1 MSKFFTLS
9 ALALATSLTSL
20 YGYSNECKGELY
32 GMNSGRGD
40 TGILFQIKD
49 QLNEASIDSVSKFS
63 SAAVAYDPDQDRIF
77 YVSAPRT
84 SQYSLDISKVN
95 FSEEQKK
102 NLPIY
107 GSRFKFT
114 KLAYYDFETKTH
126 TEVGK
131 TKSVH
136 TLVFDEANNRL
147 IGSSS
152 SSIYEINPQN
162 GEFKE
167 LANFGRFSGKYYGDL
182 TFYDNELLL
191 VTSNSVYK
199 VDTSDFSIEKLSKH
213 GLNTVTGSAV
223 DHEGNLIISRTRIG
237 DQGYLNKTQLF
248 KLNPYSGKT
257 CLVSELPIRLNDLTT
272 NTNQSTACYS
282 TPICDTEDPAPA
294 DPLLDE
300 IITDQNLLSCLKST
314 GNNNALDVK
323 EIRCREKNIQS
334 TDGIEYLANLRKLNL
349 EINNISEINV
359 SKNTNLEELR
369 LSYNSLAKINLTNNI
384 KLNSLYLIGNKL
396 TEVDVSKNT
405 DLRSLFLSTNNL
417 TELDTSNNKELLE
430 LWLYKNKIQ
439 GLDISDNKKLERL
452 NVSYN
457 QLADIDVSVQ
467 QNLRELWLKDNQLTE
482 IDVSNNTQL
491 EKLSLIVNQISEV
504 DLSNLT
510 SLETLYLDNDV
521 DCSGEKC
528 ALDEE

>member
-1 MSKFFTLS
+1 MSKLFTLS
-9 ALALATSLTSL
+9 TLALLTSLTSI
-20 YGYSNECKGELY
+20 YGHANECKGELY
-32 GMNSGRGD
+32 GMNSGRGE
-40 TGILFQIKD
+40 TGILFQLKD
-49 QLNEASIDSVSKFS
+49 QLNEASIDSVSRFS

-77 YVSAPRT
+77 YVSAPRQ
-84 SQYSLDISKVN
+84 SQYAIDISKVN
-95 FSEEQKK
+95 FSEEQKN

-107 GSRFKFT
+107 GSRFKYT

-126 TEVGK
+126 TEVGR

-136 TLVFDEANNRL
+136 TLVFDHANNRL

-152 SSIYEINPQN
+152 SSIYQINPQT
-162 GEFKE
+162 GEYEE
-167 LANFGRFSGKYYGDL
+167 LAKFDGLNGKYYGDL
-182 TFYDNELLL
+182 TFFNNELLL
-191 VTSNSVYK
+191 VTSSSVYK

-213 GLNTVTGSAV
+213 GLNSVTGSTV

-248 KLNPYSGKT
+248 RLNPNSGKT
-257 CLVSELPIRLNDLTT
+257 CLISELPVRLNDLTT

-282 TPICDTEDPAPA
+282 EPVCDTEDPAPA
-294 DPLLDE
+294 DPLLED
-300 IITDQNLLSCLKST
+300 IITDGNLLSCLKTS
-314 GNNNALDVK
+314 GNNNALDVE
-323 EIRCREKNIQS
+323 EIRCREKDIKS
-334 TDGIEYLANLRKLNL
+334 TDGIEYLINLKKLNL
-349 EINNISEINV
+349 EINNISEINL
-359 SKNTNLEELR
+359 SKNTNLEELK
-369 LSYNSLAKINLTNNI
+369 LSYNFLTNINLKNNN

-396 TEVDVSKNT
+396 TEVDVSSNT
-405 DLRSLFLSTNNL
+405 ALRSLFLSTNNL

-452 NVSYN
+452 SVAYN

-467 QNLRELWLKDNQLTE
+467 LNLRELRLKDNQLTE
-482 IDVSNNTQL
+482 IDLSSNNQL
-491 EKLSLIVNQISEV
+491 EKLSLIKNQISEV

-510 SLETLYLDNDV
+510 SLKTLYLDNDV

-528 ALDEE
+528 AIDE